1 MKYLLLLVGFAA
13 VCTASSCPII
23 QYTAIH
29 GSYNASKPALG
40 SLDDS
45 LASKVPAGQAFYRL
59 SVQRSDVAT
68 VCSMGHSGE
77 EFKTYVPLK
86 FEDDKVRMIKPVAKN
101 TGCRNG
107 AKGKSSP
114 KLQLL
119 FKLLDS
125 AEVGIVTCGASQSK
139 CPVHLYQS
147 TVTDGYHK
155 EPTNSASTPKPG
167 HGRKLS
173 GTADCPADYC
183 AA

>member
-1 MKYLLLLVGFAA
+1 MYLLKMYLLLLAGFAA
-13 VCTASSCPII
+13 VCTASHCPTI

-29 GSYNASKPALG
+29 GSYAASKPALG

-45 LASKVPAGQAFYRL
+45 LASKVPAGQASYRL

-68 VCSMGHSGE
+68 VCSMVHNGK

-86 FEDDKVRMIKPVAKN
+86 IDGDKVRMIKPVAQN
-101 TGCRNG
+101 TGCRNA
-107 AKGKSSP
+107 AKGKSFS

-125 AEVGIVTCGASQSK
+125 AQVGVVTCEASHST
-139 CPVHLYQS
+139 CHVHLYQS

-155 EPTNSASTPKPG
+155 ERTPLNSTSTPKPG
-167 HGRKLS
+167 HGRKLR
-173 GTADCPADYC
+173 
-183 AA
+183 